1 VLAADRCGRR
11 AVRSADAEAGQLER
25 AQRLVVTVIA
35 GAMVIVPVMF
45 VMWFSDLNAATLVDQ
60 YIAWILLGVALLVL
74 LWRRWQTGPA
84 WLLGVF
90 LLGGVLLIG
99 LGAWD
104 IVGDYFLPRQYVA
117 GEVTGLARVYRRRGF
132 DGYDVYI
139 GGYRFSATAEVY
151 DHLHP
156 GLRIRGEI
164 GTGSHTLLHAQP
176 L

>member
-1 VLAADRCGRR
+1 
-11 AVRSADAEAGQLER
+11 
-25 AQRLVVTVIA
+25 
-35 GAMVIVPVMF
+35 
-45 VMWFSDLNAATLVDQ
+45 
-60 YIAWILLGVALLVL
+60 
-74 LWRRWQTGPA
+74 
-84 WLLGVF
+84 VF

-117 GEVTGLARVYRRRGF
+117 GEVSGLARVYRRRGF

-151 DHLHP
+151 EQVQR

-164 GTGSHTLLHAQP
+164 GVGSHTLLHVQP